1 LTRIIAAIFVLLSC
15 GFFYFAAASGNQTSK
30 VSLED
35 VLKDPAKY
43 NGRTIQTHGFLLH
56 EFENDA
62 LYVNEKWQR
71 AKGIWIEPTVDMQNL
86 REMNRRYVIVTGTFY
101 SNQHGHLGRFKGTL
115 KIKKLPVA
123 EGVEQNQL
131 TK

>member
-1 LTRIIAAIFVLLSC
+1 LKGIIAAVFVLLSC
-15 GFFYFAAASGNQTSK
+15 GFFYLAAATGNQTSR

-56 EFENDA
+56 EFENHA
-62 LYVNEKWQR
+62 LYVSEKWQR
-71 AKGIWIEPTVDMQNL
+71 TKGIWIEPTVDMQSL
-86 REMNRRYVIVTGTFY
+86 REMDRRYVIVTGIFD
-101 SNQHGHLGRFKGTL
+101 SNQHGHLGEFKGTL
-115 KIKKLPVA
+115 RIKTSPVA
-123 EGVEQNQL
+123 EGAEQNKL